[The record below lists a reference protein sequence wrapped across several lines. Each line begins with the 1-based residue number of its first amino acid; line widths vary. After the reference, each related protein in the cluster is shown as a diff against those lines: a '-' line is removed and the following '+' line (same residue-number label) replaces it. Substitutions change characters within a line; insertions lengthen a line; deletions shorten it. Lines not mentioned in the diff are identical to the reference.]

1 MQRKMFPR
9 NSAFHK
15 SEERLEREAQLK
27 DEAWQPSPPPADD
40 TFKKLAKRVEELEDE
55 VRELKDELGR
65 RHNE

>member
-1 MQRKMFPR
+1 MFPK

-15 SEERLEREAQLK
+15 SEERLEHEARLR

-40 TFKKLAKRVEELEDE
+40 AFSKLAKRVEELEAE
-55 VRELKDELGR
+55 LHELKDELGR